1 MDDSKRIIR
10 MGMIGGGPG
19 SFIGPVHRRAAE
31 LDGKIRLV
39 AGAFS
44 SDPVKSRMAGAE
56 FAIAEERAYA
66 SYREM
71 FEQERNRADAVDFV
85 AVVTP
90 NHLHLPVA
98 RMALNSGFHVM
109 SDKPATASLSEAL
122 ALRDDVTRAGLLYGL
137 TYTYSGYPMVR
148 EARELCLRGEFG
160 GIRKVVA
167 EYSQG
172 WLSAPMEASGSKQAA
187 WRTDPLQSGVGGCVG
202 DIGVHAFHLVEFVTG
217 CRVTELCPD
226 LSTFVP
232 GRRLDDDCSVLLR
245 LDNGGRGVLFAS
257 QIAVGERNG
266 LRIRVYG
273 EKGSLDWSQE
283 NPNQLLL
290 SWGDRSAQI
299 LYAGANAM
307 DLTPRTRELV
317 RLPLGHPEGYIEAFA
332 NLYAEFA
339 AAIRQLV
346 ERRPDPAPS
355 LIPSINDGVRS
366 MAFIDLAVRNNGTG
380 WHKFPAQH

>member
-1 MDDSKRIIR
+1 
-10 MGMIGGGPG
+10 
-19 SFIGPVHRRAAE
+19 
-31 LDGKIRLV
+31 
-39 AGAFS
+39 
-44 SDPVKSRMAGAE
+44 
-56 FAIAEERAYA
+56 
-66 SYREM
+66 
-71 FEQERNRADAVDFV
+71 
-85 AVVTP
+85 
-90 NHLHLPVA
+90 
-98 RMALNSGFHVM
+98 
-109 SDKPATASLSEAL
+109 
-122 ALRDDVTRAGLLYGL
+122 
-137 TYTYSGYPMVR
+137 
-148 EARELCLRGEFG
+148 
-160 GIRKVVA
+160 
-167 EYSQG
+167 
-172 WLSAPMEASGSKQAA
+172 
-187 WRTDPLQSGVGGCVG
+187 
-202 DIGVHAFHLVEFVTG
+202 
-217 CRVTELCPD
+217 
-226 LSTFVP
+226 
-232 GRRLDDDCSVLLR
+232 LLR